1 MLHAAQDAFELLES
15 GRSPTLS
22 GFHIPRRSSL
32 QPQGETRRVEVVEA
46 PSWAAEAAEE
56 LPHSGAEEAVKPIA
70 QERLQESPGPAFEL
84 VPGLHST
91 ADTWRHSCRTWL
103 ASVNRSVES
112 TRGV

>member
-15 GRSPTLS
+15 GRSPTPS

-32 QPQGETRRVEVVEA
+32 QPQGETRRVEEVVA

-56 LPHSGAEEAVKPIA
+56 LPHSGVEEAVRSIA
-70 QERLQESPGPAFEL
+70 QERLQESPGPAFEP
-84 VPGLHST
+84 VPELHST

-103 ASVNRSVES
+103 ASGNRSVES
-112 TRGV
+112 TRGA